1 MKTRFWTLGGLQEI
15 GKAALIFEHDD
26 EIIIMDSG
34 IKFADFSSG
43 IQGIIPDYSYL
54 IERKEK
60 VKALFITH
68 GHEDH
73 IGAIPYLLQQLHVPE
88 IYAPKIAV
96 EYIKAKLAERK
107 IKHNT
112 KFIVMEPDL
121 VVEHF
126 KHFKIDFWAGQH
138 SIPDAFG
145 IRVKTPNGIFANTGD
160 FRIDYTP
167 IGRETDFKKL
177 EQIGNEGLDVFLSDS
192 TNAMRPDHSPTEQ
205 GILAD
210 IEKFI
215 KEGTKKV
222 FVTAFASNIERA
234 GAIIEMAEKLG
245 KKVCPFGRSMVNGI
259 KIATSA
265 GYIKVKPG
273 TIIDKKQISKF
284 DDNELLI
291 MTTGSQGEEMA
302 ALSRMARGQHHQVKL
317 ERDDLVIFSSSP
329 IPGNRMKIEL
339 LINQLSKLGVIIK
352 ENGVDGRLHT
362 SGHAYKD
369 EHRTVFR
376 KVKAKYF
383 IPFHGEYR
391 MSVAHKQTAI
401 ECGVKEENVFLA
413 DNGQVFTLDKG
424 KLELTDETIDVGPIY
439 IDGVTA
445 SRHTNVVIR
454 EREQLGNSGFVN
466 VVVAIDKKRNQIVG
480 RPRIISRGTLF
491 VKTEQDLMNEVQR
504 LVHGATLYSIKN
516 KKNWT
521 VNDISSIIKERLQPL
536 FYKLKRR
543 KPIIIPQIIL
553 IDEEKAKEAQKKSI
567 KKDKVKTNNESQ
579 GKKPIAGKPAIKK
592 QPPKKEI
599 AKK

>member
-1 MKTRFWTLGGLQEI
+1 MKTRFWSLGGLQEI
-15 GKAALIFEHDD
+15 GKAALIFEHDN

-43 IQGIIPDYSYL
+43 IQGIIPNYTYL
-54 IERKEK
+54 IEKKEK
-60 VKALFITH
+60 IKALFITH

-73 IGAIPYLLQQLHVPE
+73 IGAIPYLLQEIHVPV
-88 IYAPKIAV
+88 IYAPKIGV
-96 EYIKAKLAERK
+96 EYIKARLAERK
-107 IKHNT
+107 VKHNT
-112 KFIVMEPDL
+112 KFIVIEPDMN
-121 VVEHF
+121 VSFEHF
-126 KHFKIDFWAGQH
+126 KVDFWAGQH

-145 IRVKTPNGIFANTGD
+145 IRVKTPNGNFANTGD

-167 IGRETDFKKL
+167 IGRETDFNKL
-177 EQIGNEGLDVFLSDS
+177 EVIGKEGLDVFISDS

-259 KIATSA
+259 KIAINA

-291 MTTGSQGEEMA
+291 LTTGSQGEEMA
-302 ALSRMARGQHHQVKL
+302 ALSRMARGQHHQVQLQK
-317 ERDDLVIFSSSP
+317 DDIVIFSSSP

-339 LINQLSKLGVIIK
+339 LVNQLSKLGVIIK

-369 EHRTVFR
+369 EHRTIFR

-391 MSVAHKQTAI
+391 MSVAHKQTAV
-401 ECGVKEENVFLA
+401 ECGIKEENIFLA
-413 DNGQVFTLDKG
+413 DNGQVFTLDNH
-424 KLELTDETIDVGPIY
+424 KLELTDEVIDVGPIY
-439 IDGVTA
+439 IDGITA
-445 SRHTNVVIR
+445 SKKTGVVIK
-454 EREQLGNSGFVN
+454 EREQLGDSGFVN
-466 VVVAIDKKRNQIVG
+466 IIIVINKSKNQIIG

-491 VKTEQDLMNEVQR
+491 VKAEQELMNEVQK
-504 LVHGATLYSIKN
+504 LVHGSTLYTIKN

-521 VNDISSIIKERLQPL
+521 IKDINSIIIERIQPL

-543 KPIIIPQIIL
+543 RPIIIPQIIF
-553 IDEEKAKEAQKKSI
+553 IDEER
-567 KKDKVKTNNESQ
+567 
-579 GKKPIAGKPAIKK
+579 
-592 QPPKKEI
+592 KKEKI
-599 AKK
+599 INI

>member
-15 GKAALIFEHDD
+15 GKAALVFEHDN

-43 IQGIIPDYSYL
+43 IQGIIPDYTYL

-60 VKALFITH
+60 VQALFITH
-68 GHEDH
+68 GHLDH
-73 IGAIPYLLQQLHVPE
+73 IGAVAYMLQQLHVPF
-88 IYAPKIAV
+88 IYAPKIGI
-96 EYIKAKLAERK
+96 ELMKAQIDEKK

-112 KFIVMEPDL
+112 KFVEMEKDM
-121 VVEHF
+121 VVPFEHF
-126 KHFKIDFWAGQH
+126 TVDFWAGQH

-145 IRVKTPNGIFANTGD
+145 IRVKTPNGTFANTGD

-167 IGRETDFKKL
+167 IGRETDFDKL
-177 EQIGNEGLDVFLSDS
+177 ELIGKEGLDVFLSDS

-215 KEGTKKV
+215 KEGKKKV
-222 FVTAFASNIERA
+222 IVAQFASNMERA

-245 KKVCPFGRSMVNGI
+245 KKVCTFGRSMVNGV
-259 KIATSA
+259 KIASTS
-265 GYIKVKPG
+265 GYINIKPG
-273 TIIDKKQISKF
+273 TLIDKKQIAKY
-284 DDNELLI
+284 DDNEVLI

-302 ALSRMARGQHHQVKL
+302 ALTRMSRGQHHQIKL
-317 ERDDLVIFSSSP
+317 QKDDLVIFSASP

-339 LINQLSKLGVIIK
+339 LVNQLSKMGVIIK

-369 EHRTVFR
+369 EHRTIFR
-376 KVKAKYF
+376 KVNAKYF

-391 MSVAHKQTAI
+391 MSVAHIQTAI
-401 ECGVKEENVFLA
+401 ECGIKEENTFLA

-424 KLELTDETIDVGPIY
+424 VLELTDETIDVGPIY
-439 IDGVTA
+439 IDGITA
-445 SRHTNVVIR
+445 SKFTNKVIK

-466 VVVAIDKKRNQIVG
+466 VVVSIDRKRNQIVG

-491 VKTEQDLMNEVQR
+491 VKSSQELMEEVQR
-504 LVHGATLYSIKN
+504 LVHGSTLYTIKN
-516 KKNWT
+516 KKDWKVT
-521 VNDISSIIKERLQPL
+521 DIQKIIKERLQPL
-536 FYKLKRR
+536 FYKIKRR
-543 KPIIIPQIIL
+543 RPIIIPEIIL
-553 IDEEKAKEAQKKSI
+553 IDEER
-567 KKDKVKTNNESQ
+567 
-579 GKKPIAGKPAIKK
+579 AI
-592 QPPKKEI
+592 E
-599 AKK
+599 AKKRPIKQ